1 MRVLHVDSGREYRG
15 GQNQVRLLAR
25 ELAREPDVQQLLVTK
40 GGSELARRVAA
51 EGVAVRRVPWRF
63 GLDPAAGGGLRHAV
77 LEFRPHILHAH
88 NSHALGIAL
97 AALAGIE
104 LWQPWMWLWPPHL
117 LPGYRRGLED
127 YDRPLVVATRR
138 VVFPVRRSRV
148 WRRADHIIAISQ
160 AVKAALLADGLPQGA
175 VTLVPSGIDP
185 EEVRRA
191 ASVFAPL
198 DIRSR
203 MGLPWNAPLAVNVAA
218 LEPPKDQVTLVRSAA
233 RARELRPDLHWVI
246 AGEGRERRALEAEI
260 RALGVG
266 DRVHLAG
273 HVGHP
278 QALLRE
284 AHVCVMSSRQEGL
297 GTVVLEALALGK
309 PVVAA
314 AGGGLPEIVPG
325 EWLVPVGDAEAL
337 ARKVVQ
343 ALDHLVPSPPTLP
356 PQFTASAMA
365 AGVLAVYRSLL

>member
-25 ELAREPDVQQLLVTK
+25 ELAREPEVQQLLVTK
-40 GGSELARRVAA
+40 GGSELARRVDA
-51 EGVAVRRVPWRF
+51 EGVPVRRVPWRF
-63 GLDPAAGGGLRHAV
+63 GLDPAAQRDLGRAV
-77 LEFRPHILHAH
+77 LEFRPHVLHAH
-88 NSHALGIAL
+88 DSHALGIAL
-97 AALAGIE
+97 AALAGAE

-117 LPGYRRGLED
+117 LPGYRRGLQD

-148 WRRADHIIAISQ
+148 WRRADHIVAISQ
-160 AVKAALLADGLPQGA
+160 AVKAALLADGLPAGA
-175 VTLVPSGIDP
+175 VTLVRSGIDP

-191 ASVFAPL
+191 ASVLAPL
-198 DIRSR
+198 EIRSR
-203 MGLPWNAPLAVNVAA
+203 MGLAWNAPLAVNVAA
-218 LEPPKDQVTLVRSAA
+218 LEPPKDQVTLVRGAA
-233 RARELRPDLHWVI
+233 RARELRPDLHWII
-246 AGEGRERRALEAEI
+246 AGEGRERRVLEAEI

-278 QALLRE
+278 EALLRE
-284 AHVCVMSSRQEGL
+284 AHVCVMSSRHEGL

-314 AGGGLPEIVPG
+314 AGGGLPEVVPG

-343 ALDHLVPSPPTLP
+343 ALDHPVPSSPTLP

>member
-40 GGSELARRVAA
+40 GGSELARRVDT
-51 EGVAVRRVPWRF
+51 EGVPVRRVPWRF
-63 GLDPAAGGGLRHAV
+63 GLDPAAQRGLGHAV
-77 LEFRPHILHAH
+77 LEFRPHVLHAH
-88 NSHALGIAL
+88 DSHALGIAL
-97 AALAGIE
+97 AALAGVE

-198 DIRSR
+198 EIRSR
-203 MGLPWNAPLAVNVAA
+203 MGLAWNAPLAVNVAA

-233 RARELRPDLHWVI
+233 RARELRPDLHWII

-273 HVGHP
+273 HVDHP
-278 QALLRE
+278 EALLRE

-314 AGGGLPEIVPG
+314 AGGGLPEVVPG

-343 ALDHLVPSPPTLP
+343 ALDHPVPSPPTLP
-356 PQFTASAMA
+356 PQFTASGMA